1 MVEISQEEYDKIMN
15 STQSCT
21 YSVKHKNVQTI
32 NRVKKKYKIDK
43 SKAVNKIIEEHKQ
56 WVD

>member
-56 WVD
+56 

>member
-21 YSVKHKNVQTI
+21 YSMKHKNIKVI
-32 NRVKKKYKIDK
+32 EKVSKEKKIDK
-43 SKAVNKIIEEHKQ
+43 SKAVNKIIEEYKK
-56 WVD
+56 